1 MLESATHGLWN
12 AGSVVVACG
21 LSCPM
26 VCGIL
31 PEQGLNLHRLHSV
44 TTDVCRSGAHA
55 LQQEKH
61 SLCYRVQAF
70 LLAPQQA
77 NGSEKLGMEAR
88 KSLYLGSQLTK
99 RMAA

>member
-1 MLESATHGLWN
+1 MWDPPRAGVEPASPTLQLLTSAGLEPMLCNKRNT
-12 AGSVVVACG
+12 
-21 LSCPM
+21 
-26 VCGIL
+26 
-31 PEQGLNLHRLHSV
+31 RSV
-44 TTDVCRSGAHA
+44 TESRLS
-55 LQQEKH
+55 
-61 SLCYRVQAF
+61 

>member
-26 VCGIL
+26 VCEIL
-31 PEQGLNLHRLHSV
+31 PEQGLNLHRLHSA

-61 SLCYRVQAF
+61 SLCYWVQAF
-70 LLAPQQA
+70 TACPTTGQWIWETRDGGKEEPLFGEPAD
-77 NGSEKLGMEAR
+77 
-88 KSLYLGSQLTK
+88 
-99 RMAA
+99 